1 MIFKW
6 SVHIYEAIY
15 EECNFIRIVNKVGKQ
30 TVVDILWGKS
40 NTKKMEEKEKLS
52 YWNEVSPYNTF
63 LT

>member
-15 EECNFIRIVNKVGKQ
+15 EECNFIWIVNKVGKQ

-40 NTKKMEEKEKLS
+40 NTKKI
-52 YWNEVSPYNTF
+52 
-63 LT
+63 

>member
-15 EECNFIRIVNKVGKQ
+15 EESNFIWIVNKVGKQ

-40 NTKKMEEKEKLS
+40 NIKKI
-52 YWNEVSPYNTF
+52 
-63 LT
+63 